1 MRCCPGHP
9 LLAGGLDA
17 RAFSVFDSLPSRLHG
32 MSPSRV
38 ALTAHLSTGV
48 ERRESENILLDGRR
62 QDMGFA
68 GSIHDLLQT
77 VSVVN

>member
-1 MRCCPGHP
+1 
-9 LLAGGLDA
+9 
-17 RAFSVFDSLPSRLHG
+17 

-77 VSVVN
+77 VSVVNWAYQAKSDQFRNSRSVVVRI

>member
-1 MRCCPGHP
+1 MPEPSQCSTRC
-9 LLAGGLDA
+9 LTATWDE
-17 RAFSVFDSLPSRLHG
+17 SI
-32 MSPSRV
+32 RV

-48 ERRESENILLDGRR
+48 ERRESENILLDGRG